1 MSWWDRHPAGLARA
15 TSPRAE
21 EAGMGKI
28 IVIQFVTIDG
38 VVEDPDGR
46 AGTPFGG
53 WMFRFGPETIAGDRF
68 GIAPILRSGALLLGR
83 RSWEHFARLWPTR
96 TDPFAETLNA
106 VPKVVVS
113 RGTPDLAAWSN
124 SRLLDED
131 LVVGAKRLA
140 QDHDIV
146 VMGSLSVARELAA
159 AGLVDEYRLMTFP
172 TAVGEGARLFVE
184 PADLELVSV
193 EAVGPTMLATYAAG

>member
-1 MSWWDRHPAGLARA
+1 
-15 TSPRAE
+15 
-21 EAGMGKI
+21 MGKI

-46 AGTPFGG
+46 EGTSFGG
-53 WMFRFGPETIAGDRF
+53 WMFRFGPEAIAGDRF
-68 GIAPILRSGALLLGR
+68 GIGPILEGGALLLGR
-83 RSWEHFARLWPTR
+83 KSWEHFARLWPSR
-96 TDPFAETLNA
+96 TDPFAAALNA

-113 RGTPDLAAWSN
+113 HGTPDLAAWSH
-124 SRLLDED
+124 SRLLDGD

-140 QDHDIV
+140 RHRDVV

-172 TAVGEGARLFVE
+172 TAVGDGARLFAG
-184 PADLELVSV
+184 PATLELVSV
-193 EAVGPTMLATYAAG
+193 AAVGPTMLATYAAG